1 MDNYEMMEQ
10 IDIDYNMH
18 GALLFDLSMTELNI
32 SDSVYFEIQSSLN
45 FRSILLMNSATL
57 TELDVF
63 IAKQFYG
70 LTQ

>member
-1 MDNYEMMEQ
+1 MYDYEMMEQ

-18 GALLFDLSMTELNI
+18 GALLFDLSMAELNV